1 MGESSLTD
9 DHSCED
15 STVSMFQEHS
25 IEETEPFN
33 CSICLELVYKPIVQ
47 ACGHIFCFW
56 CAFQAMNVRKESHCP
71 VCRRP
76 YKYFPR
82 VCELL
87 HFALSKAIPEE
98 YERRGREVQ
107 RRPYVGDVPEDL
119 QPEVEELDEILV
131 SEQILA
137 RKERKV
143 KGTEEQ
149 KQVFSPRLV
158 ESPRQVWSPRTLDEV
173 AGFISLQ
180 STPRGVA
187 TLTANYSVGKI
198 TPASVLCSQNEDKH
212 EDMECTRRDAAFMH
226 KALTVDDFCCS
237 FCNDLLYRPVVL
249 NCGKV
254 FCEPC
259 LRNSS
264 SKGIY
269 CPSCKAPHSGSS
281 IFICLELHQFLEGAF
296 PMEYSRRMGQQPAET
311 TEPSYCENGHCDD
324 VKTEQLL
331 HVGVGCDGCGMYPI
345 EGIRYRCVECT
356 EKIGFDLCG
365 SCYKSGGS
373 VMGRFNQ
380 EHQPNHHM
388 EQIQYRVH
396 RLLDFNMRNSSIQ
409 RRRQQQTVNDLDDY
423 INSFVE

>member
-15 STVSMFQEHS
+15 STVLMFQELP

-87 HFALSKAIPEE
+87 HFALSKAVPEE

-107 RRPYVGDVPEDL
+107 R
-119 QPEVEELDEILV
+119 
-131 SEQILA
+131 
-137 RKERKV
+137 
-143 KGTEEQ
+143 TEEQ

-173 AGFISLQ
+173 AGFNSLQ
-180 STPRGVA
+180 STPRGVS
-187 TLTANYSVGKI
+187 TPTANSSVGKI
-198 TPASVLCSQNEDKH
+198 TPAFVLCSQNEDKH
-212 EDMECTRRDAAFMH
+212 KDMGCTRRDAAFMH
-226 KALTVDDFCCS
+226 KALVVDDFCCS

-259 LRNSS
+259 LRNTS

-269 CPSCKAPHSGSS
+269 CPSCKAPHSGNS
-281 IFICLELHQFLEGAF
+281 IFICLELHQYLEGAF
-296 PMEYSRRMGQQPAET
+296 PMEYSRRKGQQPAET

-331 HVGVGCDGCGMYPI
+331 HVGVGCDECGMYPI

-388 EQIQYRVH
+388 EQVQYKIH